1 MLHTDLANDFRFCR
15 EVTRKS
21 ASSFYYALRFLP
33 AARRKALYAVYAFC
47 RAVDDA
53 VDETASADA
62 AGLIAEWRA
71 ELERCYRGMPLH
83 PVTVALAA
91 SLEQFPIPKSALSAV
106 IDGVEMDLVKR
117 RYATFAEL
125 ELYCWR
131 VASAVGLASIEVF
144 GYRNPATRDYA
155 VDVGL
160 ALQLTNILRDISEDG
175 ERDRIYLPAEDLDRF
190 GVPPEDLLRGVYNK
204 RFFSLMEF
212 ESERARS
219 YYRSAAAK
227 LPREDVVSLRPA
239 EAMRRTYEA
248 VLDRIVEEHYFVF
261 GRRLGLSRGRKVALA
276 ASMWVGSL
284 LP

>member
-1 MLHTDLANDFRFCR
+1 MVYTDLANDFRFCR

-53 VDETASADA
+53 VDETTGADA
-62 AGLIAEWRA
+62 AGLVSEWRA

-91 SLEQFPIPKSALSAV
+91 SLEQFPIPKSALGAV

-160 ALQLTNILRDISEDG
+160 ALAAHQHFARHLRRRRARPHLSARRG
-175 ERDRIYLPAEDLDRF
+175 SRRVRRSTRGPVARRLQQA
-190 GVPPEDLLRGVYNK
+190 LLRAHGI
-204 RFFSLMEF
+204 R
-212 ESERARS
+212 ERASAKLLSLRGGK
-219 YYRSAAAK
+219 AAARRCGEPS
-227 LPREDVVSLRPA
+227 PRRSHAPDLRSGARPHRRGALLRVRPPA
-239 EAMRRTYEA
+239 RT
-248 VLDRIVEEHYFVF
+248 LW
-261 GRRLGLSRGRKVALA
+261 SRKVALA